1 MSQLNF
7 LFKMSST
14 LKPLIIPEQAE
25 EVVEW
30 LDEGDFKHLTAVTM
44 AHSDVRLF
52 YDVIVGWKDEEGTVH
67 LLRTK
72 LSLLHHVLF

>member
-1 MSQLNF
+1 
-7 LFKMSST
+7 MSST
-14 LKPLIIPEQAE
+14 LKPLIIPEQVE

-30 LDEGDFKHLTAVTM
+30 LDEGDFKHLMAVTK

-52 YDVIVGWKDEEGTVH
+52 YDVLVGWKDEEGKVH